1 MDRDG
6 TVCEEVGYLDRP
18 ERLRLLPHSG
28 TAIRMARQAAFR
40 TVVVTNQSGVA
51 RERFDESALNAAHAR
66 LADLLGQA
74 GAMLDGVYYCPH
86 HPQAGSQPYRGA
98 CECRKPEPGMLL
110 QAARDLG
117 LDLARS
123 YMVGDRISDLEA
135 GGRAG
140 ATSILVLTGY
150 GRAEFEYHAG
160 RWLSAPAYV
169 ARDLLEAVEWILE
182 RASASRPRS
191 APPG

>member
-28 TAIRMARQAAFR
+28 AAIRMARQAAFR

-86 HPQAGSQPYRGA
+86 HPQPGSQPYRGA
-98 CECRKPEPGMLL
+98 CGCRKPEPGMLL

-123 YMVGDRISDLEA
+123 YMVGDRWKDIEA
-135 GGRAG
+135 GRKAG
-140 ATSILVLTGY
+140 CTTIWIDY
-150 GRAEFEYHAG
+150 DYAEAFRTKLPDHTCSGPTEALNWICSKEYHDEPTG
-160 RWLSAPAYV
+160 
-169 ARDLLEAVEWILE
+169 
-182 RASASRPRS
+182 
-191 APPG
+191 